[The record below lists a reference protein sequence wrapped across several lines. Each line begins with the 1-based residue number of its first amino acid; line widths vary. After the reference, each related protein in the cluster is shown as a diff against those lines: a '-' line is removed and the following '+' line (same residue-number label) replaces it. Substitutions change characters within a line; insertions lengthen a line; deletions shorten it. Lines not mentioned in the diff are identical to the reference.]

1 MTTIAK
7 WKSMC
12 SITCRI
18 KQCIYNDLT
27 ALKFTTDNQSN
38 YQLLKDLDRR
48 TICFHGCFSGE
59 PHVVSSSLS
68 SFLYLLWNRTPE
80 SKWCSLYR
88 LQLHAIPVT
97 NQVSRDCSKQKALI
111 PTSACFILSQPTNG
125 FLMKGAFSLYA
136 TSPLPVPHNQVVK
149 VIWHKGCIAATD
161 RRFNRIRK
169 VVPMCPPMKAH
180 WRQLANTIELVLTSA
195 HPSP

>member
-12 SITCRI
+12 SVTCRI

-97 NQVSRDCSKQKALI
+97 QPSVSALQQTTRVWANAQRDGRPAE
-111 PTSACFILSQPTNG
+111 
-125 FLMKGAFSLYA
+125 YRWR
-136 TSPLPVPHNQVVK
+136 PL
-149 VIWHKGCIAATD
+149 
-161 RRFNRIRK
+161 FNDTK
-169 VVPMCPPMKAH
+169 FG
-180 WRQLANTIELVLTSA
+180 
-195 HPSP
+195 